1 MRVVYLDS
9 ALPDVVWWRRYYGS
23 VFPEGRRNA
32 GARLRKAVASLE
44 ANAYLGHPT
53 DEADVLEF
61 VIARTPFSLLYRIKD
76 DTLEVLPLWDN
87 RQKPRV
93 AGS

>member
-1 MRVVYLDS
+1 V
-9 ALPDVVWWRRYYGS
+9 RRYYGS

-44 ANAYLGHPT
+44 ANPYLGHLT

-61 VIARTPFSLLYRIKD
+61 VISRTPFSLLYRIKG
-76 DTLEVLPLWDN
+76 DTLEVLRLWDN
-87 RQKPRV
+87 RQKPRI